1 MRVRTFWKAQ
11 AMVSKYGLY
20 AYGLV
25 GKDPKPLDILGV
37 DKKNKVRS
45 VEGRGLCVMIS
56 DVDIDQF
63 QDQVKKLFSELTKTT
78 EAAQRGTQEV
88 LQAHEHVVDALMKDT
103 TVVPFKFGTI
113 LKDEQA
119 ALKMLQDYEEKFKN
133 LLSKFAGRTEWGMR
147 VYADHQEFINYVV
160 QIEPQ
165 FKELEEKR
173 EKLPR
178 GAAYLLGRKIEEEL
192 KDKAATRLAEVTE
205 AIFHK
210 LGEAAYEGKLNKNL
224 PQNLTG
230 NRKEMVLNTVYLV
243 EKEKVAHFCN
253 QGKILM
259 ERYGGM
265 GLDFEVSGPW
275 APYSFT
281 Y

>member
-1 MRVRTFWKAQ
+1 M
-11 AMVSKYGLY
+11 SI
-20 AYGLV
+20 
-25 GKDPKPLDILGV
+25 DILGV

-56 DVDIDQF
+56 DVDIVQF

-78 EAAQRGTQEV
+78 EVAQGGTQEV

-119 ALKMLQDYEEKFKN
+119 ALKMLQDYEEKFKH

-147 VYADHQEFINYVV
+147 VYADHQEFINYIV
-160 QIEPQ
+160 QIEPE

-178 GAAYLLGRKIEEEL
+178 GAAYLWGRKIEEEL
-192 KDKAATRLAEVTE
+192 KNKAAIRLAEVTE

-259 ERYGGM
+259 ERYSRS
-265 GLDFEVSGPW
+265 ESSICVHS
-275 APYSFT
+275 
-281 Y
+281 